1 MATLKK
7 LKADYELYGRLYADV
22 ACNAELKD
30 SDRLKDH
37 NEVSRELAVDAFNA
51 YLDELKNQEKIK
63 RTREALHQVIE
74 TIAPTE
80 TPFLTKPKPMISND
94 KKMTI
99 SLIENMDELKLK
111 IFLFH
116 NLESVDTHLYKLLF
130 SMVDESKLPVRI
142 RNCFINELGFE
153 IFHYDLILR
162 NDKFFKYIPNFGK
175 KSLKLVKEYLEEY
188 GLKLNT
194 DLKDIK
200 YEALKSLSLINL
212 KHDYLFVEK
221 RGFVQ

>member
-1 MATLKK
+1 
-7 LKADYELYGRLYADV
+7 
-22 ACNAELKD
+22 
-30 SDRLKDH
+30 
-37 NEVSRELAVDAFNA
+37 
-51 YLDELKNQEKIK
+51 
-63 RTREALHQVIE
+63 
-74 TIAPTE
+74 
-80 TPFLTKPKPMISND
+80 MINND
-94 KKMTI
+94 QKMTI
-99 SLIENMDELKLK
+99 TLIENMDELKLK

-116 NLESVDTHLYKLLF
+116 NLESIDPHLYKLLF

-175 KSLKLVKEYLEEY
+175 KSLKLVKEYLSEY

-200 YEALKSLSLINL
+200 SEALKSLSLINL

>member
-1 MATLKK
+1 
-7 LKADYELYGRLYADV
+7 
-22 ACNAELKD
+22 
-30 SDRLKDH
+30 
-37 NEVSRELAVDAFNA
+37 
-51 YLDELKNQEKIK
+51 
-63 RTREALHQVIE
+63 
-74 TIAPTE
+74 
-80 TPFLTKPKPMISND
+80 MISD
-94 KKMTI
+94 SQKMTI

-116 NLESVDTHLYKLLF
+116 NLESVDPHLYKLLF
-130 SMVDESKLPVRI
+130 SQVDKSKLPVRI
-142 RNCFINELGFE
+142 RNCLLNTFQFE

-175 KSLKLVKEYLEEY
+175 KSLKIVKEYLDEY

-200 YEALKSLSLINL
+200 YEALKSLNLINL

>member
-7 LKADYELYGRLYADV
+7 LKADYEFWSVVYSDV
-22 ACNAELKD
+22 ACSAESKD
-30 SDRLKDH
+30 NERLRDQA
-37 NEVSRELAVDAFNA
+37 EASRELAKDAFND
-51 YLDELKNQEKIK
+51 YLDELKNQKKIK
-63 RTREALHQVIE
+63 RSRKALDQVME

-80 TPFLTKPKPMISND
+80 TPFLTKPKPIISND
-94 KKMTI
+94 QKMTI

-116 NLESVDTHLYKLLF
+116 NLESVDPHLYKLLF

-175 KSLKLVKEYLEEY
+175 KSLKLVKEYLSEY

>member
-7 LKADYELYGRLYADV
+7 LKADYELYSRLYADV
-22 ACNAELKD
+22 ACSAELKD

-37 NEVSRELAVDAFNA
+37 NEVSRSLTLDKFNA
-51 YLDELKNQEKIK
+51 YLDELVKQEEIK
-63 RTREALHQVIE
+63 RTREALGQVME
-74 TIAPTE
+74 TIAPTK

-94 KKMTI
+94 QKMTI

-116 NLESVDTHLYKLLF
+116 NLESVDSHLYKLLF

-175 KSLKLVKEYLEEY
+175 KSLKLVKEYLDEY

-200 YEALKSLSLINL
+200 YEALKSLNLINL

-221 RGFVQ
+221 RGFLK

>member
-1 MATLKK
+1 
-7 LKADYELYGRLYADV
+7 
-22 ACNAELKD
+22 
-30 SDRLKDH
+30 
-37 NEVSRELAVDAFNA
+37 
-51 YLDELKNQEKIK
+51 
-63 RTREALHQVIE
+63 
-74 TIAPTE
+74 
-80 TPFLTKPKPMISND
+80 MISND
-94 KKMTI
+94 QKMTI

-111 IFLFH
+111 QFLFH
-116 NLESVDTHLYKLLF
+116 NLESVDPYLYKLLF
-130 SMVDESKLPVRI
+130 SQVDKSKLSNRI
-142 RNCFINELGFE
+142 KNCFLNELGFE

-175 KSLKLVKEYLEEY
+175 KSLKIVKEYLDEY

-221 RGFVQ
+221 RGFLK

>member
-7 LKADYELYGRLYADV
+7 LKKDYELYSRLYADV
-22 ACNAELKD
+22 ACNADLKGI
-30 SDRLKDH
+30 DRLNDQAEAPRALTLDK
-37 NEVSRELAVDAFNA
+37 FNA
-51 YLDELKNQEKIK
+51 YLDELVKQEKIK
-63 RTREALHQVIE
+63 RTREALDQVME

-94 KKMTI
+94 QKMTI

-116 NLESVDTHLYKLLF
+116 NLESVDPHLYKLLF
-130 SMVDESKLPVRI
+130 TEVDKNKFPVRVK
-142 RNCFINELGFE
+142 NCFYHTFKYEV
-153 IFHYDLILR
+153 FHYDLILR

-175 KSLKLVKEYLEEY
+175 KSLKLVKEYLDEY

-200 YEALKSLSLINL
+200 YEALKSLNLINL
-212 KHDYLFVEK
+212 KHDYLFVER
-221 RGFVQ
+221 RGLVQ

>member
-1 MATLKK
+1 
-7 LKADYELYGRLYADV
+7 
-22 ACNAELKD
+22 
-30 SDRLKDH
+30 
-37 NEVSRELAVDAFNA
+37 
-51 YLDELKNQEKIK
+51 
-63 RTREALHQVIE
+63 
-74 TIAPTE
+74 
-80 TPFLTKPKPMISND
+80 MISND
-94 KKMTI
+94 QKMTI

-111 IFLFH
+111 QFLFH
-116 NLESVDTHLYKLLF
+116 NLESVDPYLYKLLF
-130 SMVDESKLPVRI
+130 SQVDKSKLSNRI
-142 RNCFINELGFE
+142 RNCFLNDLGFE
-153 IFHYDLILR
+153 VFHYDLILR

-175 KSLKLVKEYLEEY
+175 KSLKILKEYLDEY

>member
-7 LKADYELYGRLYADV
+7 LKANYELYGRLYADV
-22 ACNAELKD
+22 ACSAELKD

-37 NEVSRELAVDAFNA
+37 AEASRALAVDAFNT
-51 YLDELKNQEKIK
+51 YLNELVKQEKIK
-63 RTREALHQVIE
+63 RSRKALDQVME

-94 KKMTI
+94 QKMTI

-116 NLESVDTHLYKLLF
+116 NLESIDPHLYKLLF

-175 KSLKLVKEYLEEY
+175 KSLKLVKEYLSEY

-200 YEALKSLSLINL
+200 YEALKSLNLINL
-212 KHDYLFVEK
+212 KHDYLFVEN
-221 RGFVQ
+221 RGFIQ

>member
-1 MATLKK
+1 
-7 LKADYELYGRLYADV
+7 
-22 ACNAELKD
+22 
-30 SDRLKDH
+30 
-37 NEVSRELAVDAFNA
+37 
-51 YLDELKNQEKIK
+51 
-63 RTREALHQVIE
+63 
-74 TIAPTE
+74 
-80 TPFLTKPKPMISND
+80 MIRND
-94 KKMTI
+94 QKMTI

-116 NLESVDTHLYKLLF
+116 NLESVDPHLYKLLF
-130 SMVDESKLPVRI
+130 TQIDKSKLTNRV
-142 RNCFINELGFE
+142 RNCFMNDFGFE
-153 IFHYDLILR
+153 VFHYDLILR

-200 YEALKSLSLINL
+200 YEALKSLNLINL

-221 RGFVQ
+221 RGFMK

>member
-7 LKADYELYGRLYADV
+7 LKADYEFWSVVYSDV
-22 ACNAELKD
+22 ACSAESKD
-30 SDRLKDH
+30 NERLRDQA
-37 NEVSRELAVDAFNA
+37 EASRELAKDAFND
-51 YLDELKNQEKIK
+51 YLDELKNQKKIK
-63 RTREALHQVIE
+63 RSRKALDQVME

-80 TPFLTKPKPMISND
+80 TPFLTKPKPIISND
-94 KKMTI
+94 QKMTI

-116 NLESVDTHLYKLLF
+116 NLESVDPHLHKLLF

-175 KSLKLVKEYLEEY
+175 KSLKLVKEYLSEY